1 MHPLLVCLLLV
12 VGLLA
17 SLSRQLLLHLVRR
30 ARALDTPALL
40 CAMSLLLL
48 LQPGLS
54 VLQHLRA
61 GCEAAQKQ
69 FNAR

>member
-1 MHPLLVCLLLV
+1 MMLLL
-12 VGLLA
+12 
-17 SLSRQLLLHLVRR
+17 
-30 ARALDTPALL
+30 P
-40 CAMSLLLL
+40 
-48 LQPGLS
+48 QPGLS